1 MGYLYRCDPAILVF
15 TIAKYFRGRRLS
27 GVGKLIKPINLLLF
41 ALLYRLLSFVRDEF
55 SGRVRVLDPA
65 ILIEMLE
72 ALFGDEFQIFIFRF
86 ANRNDTSERY

>member
-1 MGYLYRCDPAILVF
+1 M
-15 TIAKYFRGRRLS
+15 S
-27 GVGKLIKPINLLLF
+27 GIGKLIKPINLLLF

-55 SGRVRVLDPA
+55 SERVRVLDSV

-86 ANRNDTSERY
+86 GNRNDTEF